1 MRVGVGVEVLW
12 QYLMEDAT
20 VGFLGIKIGIHQNNT
35 LSTVSNQIYLLSSL
49 SHGELP
55 IFWYTFSEK
64 SIVEDRKA
72 RKVLPL
78 PQIQPSK

>member
-1 MRVGVGVEVLW
+1 MGVAVAVGALL

-35 LSTVSNQIYLLSSL
+35 LSPVSNQRYLLSSL

-64 SIVEDRKA
+64 KYCGRQKKLERF
-72 RKVLPL
+72 
-78 PQIQPSK
+78 